1 MELSKNQDY
10 YGIARTEILPLLPAA
25 IDRVLDVGCGNGVT
39 GAYLKQNRDA
49 RHVTGVE
56 VIPAAAAE
64 ARRFLDEVLLADLNT
79 GGFPA
84 VSGKFDLVLCLDVLE
99 HLVDPWAELKKIVEH
114 LSPEGTLIVS
124 VPNLRHFKTSLP
136 LFFRGEFRY
145 ETSGVRDS
153 THLRFFTRKSA
164 IALVEA
170 AGLSVSAVV
179 HTGRPKFSKTW
190 FLNLFTLGL
199 FREFFDFQ
207 YMVKAQRA
215 R

>member
-1 MELSKNQDY
+1 MELAKNQDY
-10 YGIARTEILPLLPAA
+10 YGTARTEILPLLPEKLE
-25 IDRVLDVGCGNGVT
+25 RVLDVGCGSGAT
-39 GAYLKQNRDA
+39 GAFLKQSRGA

-56 VIPAAAAE
+56 VMPAAAAE
-64 ARRFLDEVLLADLNT
+64 ARKILDQVHLLDLNAGGLANLT
-79 GGFPA
+79 GE
-84 VSGKFDLVLCLDVLE
+84 FDLILCLDVLE
-99 HLVDPWAELKKIVEH
+99 HLVDPWAELKRIASH
-114 LSPEGTLIVS
+114 LAPGGTIIVS

-136 LFFRGEFRY
+136 LLFAGEFRY

-164 IALVEA
+164 IALVEQT
-170 AGLSVSAVV
+170 GLRITKVQ

-190 FLNLFTLGL
+190 LLNLATLGL

-207 YMVKAQRA
+207 YMVSAER